1 MVLIMNLSIPK
12 FVKQYSI
19 ERKYYKKY
27 FYKIVLE
34 VDMSKI
40 KPGVPR
46 IYHPYGFSALFTARQ
61 ELLKEITNLP
71 IQDADCKIRSESRCV
86 SVFTN
91 DTNFIELLFKDLS
104 HRIVEYHR
112 PVSEE
117 HISVVD
123 QNRRIRVRKRLFENE
138 FKYKVYFS
146 IDWRLRQDAYSE
158 VKQWL
163 NGLENTNGTRWAVNN
178 TLRQYFNATPGYK
191 GYTAAVYLNEAEDLM
206 MCQMRFHNEIEYIEE
221 AVLISSL

>member
-1 MVLIMNLSIPK
+1 MALTMNLSIPK
-12 FVKQYSI
+12 SVKQYSI

-91 DTNFIELLFKDLS
+91 DTKFIELLFKDLS
-104 HRIVEYHR
+104 HRIIEYHR

-178 TLRQYFNATPGYK
+178 TLRQYFNATSGYK

-206 MCQMRFHNEIEYIEE
+206 MCQMRFHSEIQYIEE